1 MTNTELIA
9 TDDFCIYHQIEQT
22 FITDL
27 QDAGLVHITIVNQ
40 ERFIPHDELSQ
51 LEKLTR
57 MHREL
62 DINVPGIASIV
73 HLLERIDGMQQE
85 MKALRNQLRRYEGE

>member
-1 MTNTELIA
+1 MTTTQLIA

-22 FITDL
+22 FINDL

-40 ERFIPHDELSQ
+40 QRFIPHDELPQ

-73 HLLERIDGMQQE
+73 SLLERIESMRRE
-85 MKALRNQLRRYEGE
+85 MNVLRNTLRRYEG

>member
-1 MTNTELIA
+1 MTTTELIA
-9 TDDFCIYHQIEQT
+9 TDDFCIYHQVEQT

-27 QDAGLVHITIVNQ
+27 QDAGLVQITIVNQ
-40 ERFIPHDELSQ
+40 KRFIPHDELQQ

-73 HLLERIDGMQQE
+73 HLLERMDNLQHE
-85 MKALRNQLRRYEGE
+85 MNALRNQLRRYEEE